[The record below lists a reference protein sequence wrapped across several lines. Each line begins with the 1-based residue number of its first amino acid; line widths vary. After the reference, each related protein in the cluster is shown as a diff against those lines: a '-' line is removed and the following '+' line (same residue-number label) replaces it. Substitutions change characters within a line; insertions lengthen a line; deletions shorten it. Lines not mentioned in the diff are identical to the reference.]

1 MSNHCDKPGCQKGVI
16 IPEEPITR
24 DTPVSPVYV
33 REHATSVGDQPFI
46 FKEETWERKEIA
58 GQIAFNGP
66 PGSWYLPPI
75 DILKSLRIHALVRC
89 PACLGIS
96 ALHKRVTQINR
107 VGKLSPDF
115 VCTHTVRGIRCTF
128 QRVAYLDNWNKKP
141 LYAAALEHPT
151 VAGGWR
157 TEIVYCHASTV
168 EEARKYVSPPGS
180 RVVSVGRA
188 IGFFQDDQT
197 GRIIA

>member
-1 MSNHCDKPGCQKGVI
+1 MSDT
-16 IPEEPITR
+16 PITR

-33 REHATSVGDQPFI
+33 KETAKLVNPEAFV
-46 FKEETWERKEIA
+46 FKEETWERQDIG

-66 PGSWYLPPI
+66 SGSWFLPAPEV
-75 DILKSLRIHALVRC
+75 LKALRIHALVRC
-89 PACLGIS
+89 PTCLGIS
-96 ALHKRVTQINR
+96 ALHKRVTKVSR
-107 VGKLSPDF
+107 VGKLMPDF
-115 VCTHTVRGIRCTF
+115 VCTHTPHGIRCTF
-128 QRVAYLDNWNKKP
+128 QRVCYLDNWNKKP

-151 VAGGWR
+151 ISGGWR
-157 TEIVYCHASTV
+157 TEIVYCHAVTV
-168 EEARKYVSPPGS
+168 EEVRRHVAPPGS